1 MKFTLSWLK
10 DYLDTDASLEEI
22 LDKLTI
28 IGLEVE
34 EVIDAAAALK
44 DFTVAYVEEAV
55 QHPDADRLR
64 VCKVNTGKEVLQI
77 VCGAPNARAGIKV
90 VLAQNGSV
98 IPANGMVLKPTSIRG
113 VESNG
118 MMCSEREMGLSD
130 EHNGIMELPEDAPIG
145 EPFAPLLGLDD
156 PVIDIAITPN
166 RGDALGVY
174 GVARD
179 LAASGIGNL
188 KESHPKLVAGSFDSP
203 VKVTLAEGEDAIC
216 PIFTG
221 VYVKG
226 REKRPEP
233 GMAAAASARHWP
245 QAYQRAGRHHQLYL
259 L

>member
-10 DYLDTDASLEEI
+10 DYLETDASLDEI
-22 LDKLTI
+22 LEKLTV

-34 EVIDAAAALK
+34 EVIDSAEMLK
-44 DFTVAYVEEAV
+44 DFTVAYVEEAE

-64 VCKVNTGKEVLQI
+64 VCKVNTGSEVLQI
-77 VCGAPNARAGIKV
+77 VCGAPNARPGIKV

-98 IPANGMVLKPTSIRG
+98 IPTNGMVLKPTKIRG

-130 EHNGIMELPEDAPIG
+130 EHDGIIELPEDAPIG
-145 EPFAPLLGLDD
+145 APFAPVLGLDD

-179 LAASGIGNL
+179 LAGAGIGNL
-188 KESHPKLVAGSFDSP
+188 KEKTPKEVPGTFDSP
-203 VKVTLAEGEDAIC
+203 VDVILKEEGEDPIC
-216 PIFTG
+216 RMFTG

-226 REKRPEP
+226 CQE
-233 GMAAAASARHWP
+233 WP
-245 QAYQRAGRHHQLYL
+245 KP
-259 L
+259 